1 MPMIRDG
8 YSALQALFRI
18 SLKQGTFAK
27 VDESQY
33 KSTARKRAE
42 RFGLKYPVGLDSVR
56 EQMITATL
64 EGNDQTLGACLIA
77 FLLMMSDDVLA
88 DIAAT
93 TPDLFEQVAK
103 VIALRQHGNIV
114 VPMKK
119 EQVREFCKS
128 VYEVAKVILEV

>member
-1 MPMIRDG
+1 
-8 YSALQALFRI
+8 
-18 SLKQGTFAK
+18 
-27 VDESQY
+27 
-33 KSTARKRAE
+33 
-42 RFGLKYPVGLDSVR
+42 
-56 EQMITATL
+56 MITATL
-64 EGNDQTLGACLIA
+64 DGNDQTLGACLIA

-128 VYEVAKVILEV
+128 VYEVTKVILEV